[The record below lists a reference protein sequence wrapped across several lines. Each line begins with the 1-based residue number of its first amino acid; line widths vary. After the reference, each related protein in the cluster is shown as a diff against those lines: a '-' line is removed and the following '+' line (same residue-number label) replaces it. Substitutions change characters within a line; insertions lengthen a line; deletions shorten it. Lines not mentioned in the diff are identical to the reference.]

1 MGCIMRRTNKL
12 NGSGVSPLIHVVL
25 IILGGLQ
32 IFPLV
37 TLFLNTFRTDSQ
49 IKAMPIGLP
58 TTLNFKNYMETW
70 IRGGY
75 TTAFRNSLLVG
86 AVTIVIVLIAC
97 GLAGYSIVKM
107 NLPWKNFFTGYF
119 MLVMSLPSFLYIIPD
134 YFLFHQ
140 MKLVNNL
147 TGIIILYAAGAIPFN
162 LLLIRTFLIGI
173 PKELEEASRVDGCNE
188 LRVFLSITVPLA
200 KPILTTVALLVF
212 VSTWNEFLFANTF
225 LTNDNIRT
233 VATRFVKFTGEWTRD
248 MAKIFTAGAITLLPI
263 IVLYLFLQQTFIE
276 GMTKGGLKG

>member
-1 MGCIMRRTNKL
+1 MQKRKPSRSAGTA
-12 NGSGVSPLIHVVL
+12 PLIHAVL
-25 IILGGLQ
+25 ILLGALQ
-32 IFPLV
+32 IFPII
-37 TLFLNTFRTDSQ
+37 TLFINTFRTDSE
-49 IKAMPIGLP
+49 IKEMPIGLP
-58 TTLNFKNYMETW
+58 ASFTFQNYIDTW

-75 TTAFRNSLLVG
+75 TTAFRNSILVG
-86 AVTIVIVLIAC
+86 AVTIAIVLVSG
-97 GLAGYSIVKM
+97 GLAGYAMVKLD
-107 NLPWKNFFTGYF
+107 LPFKGFFTGYF
-119 MLVMSLPSFLYIIPD
+119 MLVMALPSFLYIVPD
-134 YFLFHQ
+134 YYLFHHL
-140 MKLVNNL
+140 KLVNSL
-147 TGIIILYAAGAIPFN
+147 TGIVILYAAGSIPFN

-188 LRVFLSITVPLA
+188 IRVFLSITVPLA

-248 MAKIFTAGAITLLPI
+248 LAKIFTAGSITLLPI